1 MDIFKN
7 VLKRKPELL
16 SIKLFLYYFSRLY
29 NLNIY
34 TLVMVR
40 NKNTQFYGFLKQNI
54 HKWNQNRISSFKHR
68 NSSFKHK
75 VQFCLKVL
83 ILLKRCRFC
92 LKGVVFALL
101 SKIPLW

>member
-54 HKWNQNRISSFKHR
+54 HKWNQNRISSFKH
-68 NSSFKHK
+68 K

>member
-16 SIKLFLYYFSRLY
+16 SIKLFLYYFSRFY

-40 NKNTQFYGFLKQNI
+40 NKNTQIYGFLKQNI
-54 HKWNQNRISSFKHR
+54 HKWNQNRISSFKHGFQVL
-68 NSSFKHK
+68 STEFQVLSTDFK
-75 VQFCLKVL
+75 F
-83 ILLKRCRFC
+83 
-92 LKGVVFALL
+92 
-101 SKIPLW
+101 